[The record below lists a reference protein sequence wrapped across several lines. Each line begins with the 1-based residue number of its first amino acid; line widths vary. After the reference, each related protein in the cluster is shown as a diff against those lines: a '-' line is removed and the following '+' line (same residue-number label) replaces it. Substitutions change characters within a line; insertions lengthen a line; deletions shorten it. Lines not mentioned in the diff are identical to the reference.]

1 MVPVLGVEAGAVDE
15 VDPAADDVVGRE
27 GGTVRLTRPGAAE
40 AVPVV
45 AVVAVGVLVP
55 TGQPCECSEQYLD

>member
-27 GGTVRLTRPGAAE
+27 GGTVRLPRTRAAE
-40 AVPVV
+40 AVTVV
-45 AVVAVGVLVP
+45 AVVPVGMLVP
-55 TGQPCECSEQYLD
+55 AG